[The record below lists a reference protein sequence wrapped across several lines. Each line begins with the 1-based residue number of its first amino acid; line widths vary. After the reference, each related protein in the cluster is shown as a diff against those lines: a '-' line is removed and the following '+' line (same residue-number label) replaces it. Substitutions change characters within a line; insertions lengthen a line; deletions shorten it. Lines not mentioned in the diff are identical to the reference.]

1 MTMKFSDIA
10 VSALGLCLGL
20 LPVTAQEFS
29 TAAVFSSHMVLQQ
42 QSEVAVW
49 GSGRPGSKVVAET
62 TWSREKVSCKVG
74 EDGRWRL
81 SLQTPEG
88 SYDQH
93 TVTLSDRKKTIVL
106 DDVKIGE
113 VWLCSGQSNMEM
125 IMKPDSVWRLHVE
138 NAAGEIAS
146 ADFPEIR
153 YLNVFRSETYQPQED
168 IHTDG
173 WHRCSPESVI
183 WLSAAGYYFAREIQE
198 ELDVPVGLLVDS
210 YGGSPIQSWLP
221 AEVAEDPF
229 YAAERAR
236 LEKHISSGAGKPEY
250 DMVSSLFNGMLSP
263 VAGFGIRGFLWYQGC
278 SNVSDAARYPRMMT
292 DLVSSW
298 RRLWGKDLPF
308 YHVQIAPFV
317 YPAYQQG
324 RWAELAYSQ
333 MAVTERLGNSGLVV
347 TADIGDPDNIHPG
360 KKRPVG
366 ERLAALA
373 LNMTYGRPVACLSP
387 EALSAVSEGNRTVVV
402 FGNSGEGLHAS
413 SSENEFEVSADGIT
427 FTRPEYNVSGDRVE
441 LESVVGDIRYVRYCW
456 RDNARSN
463 IFNSDGLPLGPFVME
478 VR

>member
-1 MTMKFSDIA
+1 MNVKFSYMVA
-10 VSALGLCLGL
+10 FALGLCAGL
-20 LPVTAQEFS
+20 LPVSGQELS

-49 GSGRPGSKVVAET
+49 GYGRPGSRVMAET
-62 TWSREKVSCKVG
+62 TWSNEKTSCKVD
-74 EDGRWRL
+74 ENGRWKLMLR
-81 SLQTPEG
+81 TPEG
-88 SYDQH
+88 SFDQH
-93 TVTLSDRKKTIVL
+93 TVTLSDRKQTVVL

-125 IMKPDSVWRLHVE
+125 IMKPDSIWRLHVE
-138 NAAGEIAS
+138 NAEAEIAA
-146 ADFPEIR
+146 ADFPDIR
-153 YLNVFRSETYQPQED
+153 YINVFRCESYGPVPD
-168 IHTDG
+168 ISSNG

-183 WLSAAGYYFAREIQE
+183 WLSAVGYYFAREIQK

-210 YGGSPIQSWLP
+210 YGGSPVQSWLP
-221 AEVAEDPF
+221 AEVADDPF

-236 LEKHISSGAGKPEY
+236 LEKHIGSGAEKPEY
-250 DMVSSLFNGMLSP
+250 DMVSSLFNGMLYP
-263 VAGFGIRGFLWYQGC
+263 VIGFGIRGFLWYQGC
-278 SNVSDAARYPRMMT
+278 SNVSDAARYPRMMV

-333 MAVTERLGNSGLVV
+333 MSVTEKLGNSGIVV

-373 LNMTYGRPVACLSP
+373 MNKCYGRPVPCLSP
-387 EALSAVSEGNRTVVV
+387 EALYAVPEGTRTVVM

-413 SSENEFEVSADGIT
+413 SAENEFEVSADGIT
-427 FTRPEYNVSGDRVE
+427 FTRPEYTVSGDRVE
-441 LESVVGDIRYVRYCW
+441 LESVIGDVRYVRYCW